1 MLKVGDH
8 AIQGEEAYEGLVAG
22 TGTPPRFRGSY
33 AWLSLMAGTCHFSP
47 CERGETPIILQR
59 LLLSVEVQGA
69 LEEPIM
75 EDWPDDNLAKDISP
89 VGVAAVVLYVLGL
102 ICLAVGLGVPA

>member
-1 MLKVGDH
+1 
-8 AIQGEEAYEGLVAG
+8 
-22 TGTPPRFRGSY
+22 
-33 AWLSLMAGTCHFSP
+33 
-47 CERGETPIILQR
+47 
-59 LLLSVEVQGA
+59 
-69 LEEPIM
+69 M